1 MSFNWCLGF
10 VRLKNYAA
18 EIIRYIFAEKN
29 YMNKKS
35 VKEPRE
41 KKILKKPGSDK
52 ESSSGIKGIEQLVE
66 ITQLQNKVLQTILQ
80 KQDEI
85 LKNQ

>member
-1 MSFNWCLGF
+1 
-10 VRLKNYAA
+10 
-18 EIIRYIFAEKN
+18 
-29 YMNKKS
+29 MNKKS